1 MEQKITIKVN
11 STYKYLQ
18 LWNGIFNLTD
28 MELKVLA
35 TLVDLQVA
43 SKEQNLCM
51 SDNKKKAARALGIS
65 DFNTLNNY
73 VKKFKDKR
81 AIRKVGK
88 NYVLNQLLN
97 VKTTGVK
104 VNIKRES

>member
-1 MEQKITIKVN
+1 MEQNITIKVN

-28 MELKVLA
+28 MELKVLS
-35 TLVDLQVA
+35 TLVDFQIQEKA
-43 SKEQNLCM
+43 ENLCA
-51 SDNKKKAARALGIS
+51 SDIKKKAARSLGIS

-97 VKTTGVK
+97 VRTTGVK

>member
-1 MEQKITIKVN
+1 MEIKVL
-11 STYKYLQ
+11 S
-18 LWNGIFNLTD
+18 I
-28 MELKVLA
+28 
-35 TLVDLQVA
+35 LVDLQIETGE
-43 SKEQNLCM
+43 KNLCA
-51 SDNKKKAARALGIS
+51 SDNKKKAARALNIS

-73 VKKFKDKR
+73 VKKFKDKG

-104 VNIKRES
+104 VNIQREA

>member
-28 MELKVLA
+28 MELRVLS
-35 TLVDLQVA
+35 TLVDLQLEEGT
-43 SKEQNLCM
+43 KNLCA
-51 SDNKKKAARALGIS
+51 SDNKKQAARALGIS

>member
-11 STYKYLQ
+11 STNKYLQ

-28 MELKVLA
+28 MEIKVLS
-35 TLVDLQVA
+35 TLVDLQIETGE
-43 SKEQNLCM
+43 KNLCT
-51 SDNKKKAARALGIS
+51 SDNKKKAARALNIS

-73 VKKFKDKR
+73 VKKFKDKG

-104 VNIKRES
+104 VNIQRET